1 MNRPLAA
8 VGAALALLVGVAV
21 PADARVVP
29 ATRMVVVDADGWV
42 TFSGDVAAT
51 TASEHQDAQV
61 ELVIPVRGVRGP
73 LVYRWAASGP
83 AVWVHGRY
91 PSAWAVR
98 GSQRWVLVDVV
109 DERRTTVRVEVVRS
123 GGR

>member
-1 MNRPLAA
+1 MRRPLA
-8 VGAALALLVGVAV
+8 VNLTALALLTAAV

-51 TASEHQDAQV
+51 TATEHQAAQV
-61 ELVIPVRGVRGP
+61 ELVIPVRGGRGP
-73 LVYRWAASGP
+73 LGYRWTASGP

-109 DERRTTVRVEVVRS
+109 DERRTTIRVEVVRS

>member
-1 MNRPLAA
+1 MRRPLA
-8 VGAALALLVGVAV
+8 VNLTALALLTAAV

-42 TFSGDVAAT
+42 TFTGDVAAT
-51 TASEHQDAQV
+51 TATEHQAAQV

-98 GSQRWVLVDVV
+98 GAQRWTLVDVV
-109 DERRTTVRVEVVRS
+109 DERRTVVRVEVVRS